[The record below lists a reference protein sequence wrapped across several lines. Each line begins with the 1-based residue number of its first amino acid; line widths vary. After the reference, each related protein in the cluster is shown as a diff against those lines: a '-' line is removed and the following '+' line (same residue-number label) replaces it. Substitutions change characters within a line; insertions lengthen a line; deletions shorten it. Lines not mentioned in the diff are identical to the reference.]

1 MSGFKE
7 KHCGAGERKCPHTPQ
22 KEAGPLGSK
31 PKAIETTTK
40 TPQKKGASATK
51 DGA

>member
-31 PKAIETTTK
+31 PKDLQATAK
-40 TPQKKGASATK
+40 APKKKEASPPK
-51 DGA
+51 D